1 MKNLNF
7 KLFLFCANL
16 ILVLNVN
23 SQDLINNNNY
33 SKQDTSTVRK
43 LIELSEHYQDIN
55 PDSQLFCLNKAI
67 VLATTLKNNV
77 SIADCNV
84 NIGLFH
90 AKSNNF
96 NKALRYFTTSLKLYR
111 KEKDKKGIIDCLIN
125 IGLVYNYQDD
135 YPSSI
140 KYISIALLQSIEIAD
155 NKRTGKCYNNLGMT
169 YSSIGNSD
177 SSKIC
182 FNEAIR
188 LYKTID
194 NQKGLASCY
203 GNLANLYFDLGKHQL
218 SIDYNIKA
226 LQISEKLNNKSEISN
241 YYNNIGLVYENIE
254 NYEKAIEYY
263 TNSLNIAIDIKDSL
277 SIAYSYGNIGNAY
290 TNTKKF
296 KEAEIY
302 LNKCLDILIKLNQ
315 LHGIATC
322 YSSIGIIEAE
332 LGNLYKSESYLLN
345 ALKINLEIDNK
356 PSIIVS
362 YNNLSGLYVRLKQ
375 YNKAIDFALKGA
387 ALSEELGAV
396 RNRIFSYQYLYSTY
410 DSLGDYKKAYYYHK
424 LFKQYND
431 SINNEQNYNNI
442 NDIEAKYQNEKKQ
455 LKIENL
461 EKEDI
466 IKTSKLQK
474 QLILI
479 ISFVIGFVLI
489 LLFSILLYRLF
500 LQKKKANILLAKRNT
515 EVLQQKEEIST
526 QRDEIEAQRDEIE
539 AQRDL
544 VTIQKESIEEIHKEV
559 TDSINYAKRIQE
571 AVLPISIESRSVLGE
586 HFILFKPKDIVSGDF
601 YWTVK
606 INNLLFVAVADCTGH
621 GVPGAFMSML
631 GISFLN
637 EIVHK
642 QEIKN
647 PNQILNHLREEI
659 VYALQQ
665 KGVQGEQKDG
675 MDISLLVVNTDTNEA
690 QWAGANNPLY
700 IISSVILNVCEEQ
713 FSCEAKSISSN
724 IDSSQAQIDNRDIME
739 LKGNKMPIA
748 IYPQMKDFTS
758 HEFSLQKGDSVYLFT
773 DGYADQFGGPS
784 GRKFM
789 YKQFKE
795 MLLQNN
801 NKPMKEQRE
810 ILEFAFEN
818 WKGEF
823 EQIDDVTILGIRI

>member
-1 MKNLNF
+1 MNVFVYFIKRFLIIIIVS
-7 KLFLFCANL
+7 LFIGANCYSQ
-16 ILVLNVN
+16 IVLNDRKSEITTPQIDSLKNILKTIKPDTIKVKVLKELCQEYIDHN
-23 SQDLINNNNY
+23 SEKALQYGEQGLQLSIKLNYKLGQANCLRLLGIYYDNNGNY
-33 SKQDTSTVRK
+33 K
-43 LIELSEHYQDIN
+43 LAFENYIKSSEIY
-55 PDSQLFCLNKAI
+55 SQLGIKDKMASCY
-67 VLATTLKNNV
+67 T
-77 SIADCNV
+77 
-84 NIGLFH
+84 NIGVIFYSQGNH
-90 AKSNNF
+90 S
-96 NKALRYFTTSLKLYR
+96 KALEFYRKSLKLY
-111 KEKDKKGIIDCLIN
+111 KILGNETSIAYCYTN
-125 IGLVYNYQDD
+125 IGNLYLDQSDYSKAVEYFQKAEKIAEKVGDKLVIAACNANIGGIYYYQQSFSKSLEYYNKALKISEEIDD
-135 YPSSI
+135 KSGSANCLNNIGNIYYSQNFFKESLVFFQKSLKI
-140 KYISIALLQSIEIAD
+140 RQEIGDNQGIAS
-155 NKRTGKCYNNLGMT
+155 CYNNLGNVNNGQNNFVT
-169 YSSIGNSD
+169 
-177 SSKIC
+177 
-182 FNEAIR
+182 
-188 LYKTID
+188 
-194 NQKGLASCY
+194 
-203 GNLANLYFDLGKHQL
+203 ANDYFCK
-218 SIDYNIKA
+218 
-226 LQISEKLNNKSEISN
+226 
-241 YYNNIGLVYENIE
+241 
-254 NYEKAIEYY
+254 
-263 TNSLNIAIDIKDSL
+263 
-277 SIAYSYGNIGNAY
+277 
-290 TNTKKF
+290 
-296 KEAEIY
+296 
-302 LNKCLDILIKLNQ
+302 
-315 LHGIATC
+315 
-322 YSSIGIIEAE
+322 
-332 LGNLYKSESYLLN
+332 
-345 ALKINLEIDNK
+345 ALKIYETLGDTGWI
-356 PSIIVS
+356 SVV
-362 YNNLSGLYVRLKQ
+362 YLNLSELNVKLKKYNIATEYAEKSLLLASKIGELQTVSLAYENLAKSYKGLFNYQ
-375 YNKAIDFALKGA
+375 KAF
-387 ALSEELGAV
+387 E
-396 RNRIFSYQYLYSTY
+396 SYE
-410 DSLGDYKKAYYYHK
+410 
-424 LFKQYND
+424 LFKKVND
-431 SINNEQNYNNI
+431 SIFNSDKHQQFVEM
-442 NDIEAKYQNEKKQ
+442 EAIYQGEKKQ
-455 LKIENL
+455 KEIELKETQLAKKDIEVKQ
-461 EKEDI
+461 EKTM
-466 IKTSKLQK
+466 KYA
-474 QLILI
+474 
-479 ISFVIGFVLI
+479 FVIGFI
-489 LLFSILLYRLF
+489 LMIILSGFILKSYRDKRKANLKLSILNNEITIQSHKIEEKNEEL
-500 LQKKKANILLAKRNT
+500 N
-515 EVLQQKEEIST
+515 QQNEEIRT
-526 QRDEIEAQRDEIE
+526 QRDEIES
-539 AQRDL
+539 QRDL
-544 VTIQKESIEEIHKEV
+544 VEVQKEHIQEIFKQV